1 MDNAPLLTDLIE
13 RAGANDQHAWRQLV
27 ARFGNM
33 VWAVARSH
41 RLDAADA
48 ADVSQTT
55 WLRLAENLGSLRD
68 PARLPGWLAT
78 TARRESLRVLA
89 GRRRESPAEMPDQL
103 PDEPDHGR
111 TSAPEAR
118 VLADD
123 RDARLWRSFALLS
136 ERCQQVLRILSSA
149 PELSYA
155 EVGAALDIPVG
166 SIGPTRGR
174 CLEALRRMLVPD
186 DFTGS
191 EFSGPG
197 TAGRF
202 VR

>member
-1 MDNAPLLTDLIE
+1 MDEAPQLADLVM
-13 RAGANDQHAWRQLV
+13 RAGARDQQAWLQLV
-27 ARFGNM
+27 GRFGNL

-41 RLDAADA
+41 RLDHADA

-55 WLRLAENLGSLRD
+55 WLRLAENLGTLRD

-89 GRRRESPAEMPDQL
+89 GRRREAPAEL
-103 PDEPDHGR
+103 PDDIDHDR
-111 TSAPEAR
+111 FSAPEAF
-118 VLADD
+118 VLTED
-123 RDARLWRSFALLS
+123 RDARLWQAFEQLS
-136 ERCQQVLRILSSA
+136 DRCQQILRLLAAS

-155 EVGAALDIPVG
+155 DVGRALDIPVG

-174 CLEALRRMLVPD
+174 CLQALRRMLVPD

-197 TAGRF
+197 SAGRF